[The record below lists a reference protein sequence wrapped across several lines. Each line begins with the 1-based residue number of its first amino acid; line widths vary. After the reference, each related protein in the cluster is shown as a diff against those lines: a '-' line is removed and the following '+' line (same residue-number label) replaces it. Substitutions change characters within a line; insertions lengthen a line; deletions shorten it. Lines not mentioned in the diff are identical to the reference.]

1 MPEINDNEFALVVHD
16 VDAATKKVEEELTV
30 SEAQHEATGSAMEQ
44 RADAIMAIDISDVY
58 SRNKARQAIEALGT
72 GTAAMTASKSTMTS
86 QSLRSIAEQGAPGS
100 DIATNLGDLARRM
113 RDLDPSK
120 LDFTKRGF
128 LGRFRDPVER
138 YFEQF
143 KSARSEIED
152 IMVSLK
158 HGRDTLAADN
168 VELEHQEVRLLQ
180 DSQDVAKELDMA
192 DQLEE
197 ALLAAIDKAEAEGID
212 PERVRFVR
220 QEILF
225 PLEQKRQD
233 LQTLLAV
240 NQQSIIAM
248 SVLRQNNRTLMTSID
263 RTSQISLRA
272 LDTGVMIQRGLYDQK
287 RQMEKVQ
294 LVNDATEAII
304 RSNAE
309 ALRTQG
315 TEIHK
320 QASEAMIDPAVIK
333 ESFEQVFQALEEGDA
348 YREAAIPKMQAT
360 IAELQ
365 AITTK
370 GQERID
376 RLAEAGRLGD
386 GSATGN
392 ASAGQ
397 RYLRS

>member
-1 MPEINDNEFALVVHD
+1 MPTNDNEFALIVPD
-16 VDAATKKVEEELTV
+16 VEAAAKEVEQELAV
-30 SEAQHEATGSAMEQ
+30 SEAQKKATGSVMEQ
-44 RADAIMAIDISDVY
+44 RADAIMGIDLSDPT
-58 SRNKARQAIEALGT
+58 SRSKARQAIEALGT
-72 GTAAMTASKSTMTS
+72 GTAAMTASRSSMTS
-86 QSLRSIAEQGAPGS
+86 ASLRNIAEQGAPGS
-100 DIATNLGDLARRM
+100 EIATNLGDLARRM
-113 RDLDPSK
+113 RDLDPSR

-143 KSARSEIED
+143 KSARGEIED
-152 IMVSLK
+152 IMLSLK
-158 HGRDTLAADN
+158 KGRDTLAADN
-168 VELEHQEVRLLQ
+168 VELERQEVRLLQ
-180 DSQDVAKELDMA
+180 DSQEVAKELDMA
-192 DQLEE
+192 DQLEQ
-197 ALLAAIDKAEAEGID
+197 ALVAAIEKAEAEGVD
-212 PERVRFVR
+212 EERIRFVR

-233 LQTLLAV
+233 LQTLLGV

-287 RQMEKVQ
+287 RQMEKVKM
-294 LVNDATEAII
+294 VNDATEAII
-304 RSNAE
+304 KSNAE
-309 ALRTQG
+309 ALRSQG
-315 TEIHK
+315 AEIQR
-320 QASEAMIDPAVIK
+320 QASEAMIDPGVIK

-348 YREAAIPKMQAT
+348 YREAAIPRMQAT

-365 AITTK
+365 SITAK

-386 GSATGN
+386 GSASGT
-392 ASAGQ
+392 ATSQ
-397 RYLRS
+397 RYLQS

>member
-1 MPEINDNEFALVVHD
+1 MATSDNEFELIVPD
-16 VDAATKKVEEELTV
+16 VDAAAKEVEQELAV

-44 RADAIMAIDISDVY
+44 RADAIMAIDITDTT
-58 SRNKARQAIEALGT
+58 SRNKARAAIEALGT
-72 GTAAMTASKSTMTS
+72 GTAAMTASRSSMTS

-100 DIATNLGDLARRM
+100 EIATDLGDLARRM
-113 RDLDPSK
+113 RDLDPSR
-120 LDFTKRGF
+120 LDFTKRGI

-143 KSARSEIED
+143 KSARTEIED
-152 IMVSLK
+152 IMGSLK
-158 HGRDTLAADN
+158 KGRDTLAADN
-168 VELEHQEVRLLQ
+168 IELERQEVRLLQ
-180 DSQDVAKELDMA
+180 DSQEVAKELDMA
-192 DQLEE
+192 DQLEA
-197 ALLAAIDKAEAEGID
+197 ALTAAIEKAEAEGVD
-212 PERVRFVR
+212 EERIRFVR

-233 LQTLLAV
+233 LQTLLGV

-287 RQMEKVQ
+287 RQMEKVK

-304 RSNAE
+304 KSNAE

-315 TEIHK
+315 TEIHR

-348 YREAAIPKMQAT
+348 YREAAIPRMQAT

-365 AITTK
+365 AITDK
-370 GQERID
+370 GQQRIE

-386 GSATGN
+386 GSATGVSN
-392 ASAGQ
+392 GQ
-397 RYLRS
+397 RYLQS

>member
-1 MPEINDNEFALVVHD
+1 MSQDNPFALNVPD
-16 VDAATKKVEEELTV
+16 VDAVTEEVEAKLAV
-30 SEAQHEATGSAMEQ
+30 SERQKEATGSAMENQ
-44 RADAIMAIDISDVY
+44 ADAIMSIDLGDLK
-58 SRNKARQAIEALGT
+58 SREQARQAIEQLGA
-72 GTAAMTASKSTMTS
+72 GTSSLSASKSRMTAT
-86 QSLRSIAEQGAPGS
+86 SLAQLAEQESEGS
-100 DIATNLGDLARRM
+100 DIAGSLSELAIRM
-113 RDLDPSK
+113 RKLDPSNVDFARKGLLSK
-120 LDFTKRGF
+120 LH
-128 LGRFRDPVER
+128 DPVER

-143 KSARSEIED
+143 KSARGEIESV
-152 IMVSLK
+152 MTSLK
-158 HGRDTLAADN
+158 RGRDTLASDN
-168 VELEHQEVRLLQ
+168 IELERQEVALVS
-180 DSQDVAKELDMA
+180 DSQSIAKELDMA
-192 DQLEE
+192 NQLEQ
-197 ALLAAIDKAEAEGID
+197 ALTAAIEKAEAEGED
-212 PERVRFVR
+212 PERIRFVR

-233 LQTLLAV
+233 LSTLLAV
-240 NQQSIIAM
+240 NQQGIVAM
-248 SVLRQNNRTLMTSID
+248 SVLRENNRTLMTSID

-272 LDTGVMIQRGLYDQK
+272 LDTGVMIQRALHDQK
-287 RQMEKVQ
+287 AQMEKIKMVGE
-294 LVNDATEAII
+294 VTESII
-304 RSNAE
+304 RNNAE
-309 ALRTQG
+309 ALHKQG
-315 TEIHK
+315 GEIQR